1 MNTHQ
6 PTPPAD
12 AGPAPDGG
20 ALSPADAARE
30 ARRAQRLAVLDLV
43 GMMNI
48 QAAERL
54 TQYITGQ
61 LSDAEESEPFRRLP
75 DPVMALARLTRS
87 IRRTVLLQE
96 RLDEDNEAREQRL
109 AAEKA
114 AGRPS
119 GSRGA
124 SITNS
129 ARPKANGHG
138 PP

>member
-1 MNTHQ
+1 VNTHQ

-12 AGPAPDGG
+12 AGPAPGG
-20 ALSPADAARE
+20 EAASDAEADLK

-43 GMMNI
+43 GMMNV

-61 LSDAEESEPFRRLP
+61 LSDAESEPFRRLP